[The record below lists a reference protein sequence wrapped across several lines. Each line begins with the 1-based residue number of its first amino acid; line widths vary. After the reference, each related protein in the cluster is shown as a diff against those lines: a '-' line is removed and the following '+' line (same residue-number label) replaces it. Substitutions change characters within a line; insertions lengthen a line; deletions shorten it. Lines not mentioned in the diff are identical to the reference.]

1 MAVLTIRNIAD
12 EIKVGIR
19 VRAAQHGC
27 SMEEEVRKILTS
39 AIVGSQSSAPLGSR
53 LQQRFVGLGE
63 IQIPPRR
70 AARVDSVLITTK
82 KTRK

>member
-12 EIKVGIR
+12 EIKIGIW

-27 SMEEEVRKILTS
+27 SMEEEARKILTS
-39 AIVGSQSSAPLGSR
+39 AIVGSESSAPLGSR
-53 LQQRFVGLGE
+53 LQQRFAGLGE

-70 AARVDSVLITTK
+70 VARVYSALITAK